1 MEMKSDGCDHFPLN
15 LRVDD
20 SRLINYVRQSS
31 FFLLE
36 IVSLLIVIEY
46 SIYIF
51 MKNIVYN
58 LIMSILSSL
67 LKDKVFWN
75 RENNLGYQRFITSL
89 LILVIF
95 ISQSYR
101 I

>member
-31 FFLLE
+31 SFLLE
-36 IVSLLIVIEY
+36 IVSLLINLEY

-51 MKNIVYN
+51 MKNSPYN
-58 LIMSILSSL
+58 SIISFSSFKITFFRKIPYSINLSTDFKYSL
-67 LKDKVFWN
+67 TRNFKK
-75 RENNLGYQRFITSL
+75 YS
-89 LILVIF
+89 
-95 ISQSYR
+95 SQ
-101 I
+101 

>member
-31 FFLLE
+31 SFLLE

-51 MKNIVYN
+51 TKNILYN
-58 LIMSILSSL
+58 LIISISFSL
-67 LKDKVFWN
+67 LKDKVF
-75 RENNLGYQRFITSL
+75 
-89 LILVIF
+89 
-95 ISQSYR
+95 
-101 I
+101 

>member
-31 FFLLE
+31 SFLLE
-36 IVSLLIVIEY
+36 IVSLLINLEY

-51 MKNIVYN
+51 MKNSPYN
-58 LIMSILSSL
+58 SIISFSSFEITFFS
-67 LKDKVFWN
+67 KNSSFYKFI
-75 RENNLGYQRFITSL
+75 YRF
-89 LILVIF
+89 
-95 ISQSYR
+95 
-101 I
+101 

>member
-31 FFLLE
+31 SFLLE
-36 IVSLLIVIEY
+36 IVSLLINLEY

-51 MKNIVYN
+51 MKNSPYN
-58 LIMSILSSL
+58 SIISFSSFEIKFFSKYPNIMVNSLFYQSI
-67 LKDKVFWN
+67 
-75 RENNLGYQRFITSL
+75 YRF
-89 LILVIF
+89 
-95 ISQSYR
+95 
-101 I
+101 

>member
-58 LIMSILSSL
+58 LITSISLSL
-67 LKDKVFWN
+67 LKDKAF
-75 RENNLGYQRFITSL
+75 YH
-89 LILVIF
+89 
-95 ISQSYR
+95 ISIDISNFHFSIIQN
-101 I
+101 IN

>member
-31 FFLLE
+31 SLLLE
-36 IVSLLIVIEY
+36 IVSLLINLEY

-51 MKNIVYN
+51 MKNSPYN
-58 LIMSILSSL
+58 SIISFSSFEINFFS
-67 LKDKVFWN
+67 KN
-75 RENNLGYQRFITSL
+75 SL
-89 LILVIF
+89 F
-95 ISQSYR
+95 Y
-101 I
+101 

>member
-31 FFLLE
+31 SFLLE
-36 IVSLLIVIEY
+36 IVSLLINLEY

-51 MKNIVYN
+51 YEKQ
-58 LIMSILSSL
+58 SL
-67 LKDKVFWN
+67 
-75 RENNLGYQRFITSL
+75 
-89 LILVIF
+89 
-95 ISQSYR
+95 
-101 I
+101 